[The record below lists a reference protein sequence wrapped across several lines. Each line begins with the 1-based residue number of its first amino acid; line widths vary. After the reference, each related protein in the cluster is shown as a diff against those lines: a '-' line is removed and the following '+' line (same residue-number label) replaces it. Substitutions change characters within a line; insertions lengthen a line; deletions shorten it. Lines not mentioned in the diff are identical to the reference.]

1 MNFNNIEFSIQDHVA
16 RLSLNRP
23 DKRNALNA
31 AMLAELLSV
40 FGSVSCH
47 GEVRVLVIRG
57 KGKVFSAG
65 ADLAFM
71 SDISQK
77 TDEELRADA
86 ALFFDCFERLYR
98 MPIPVICYAHG
109 AVHGGANGLLAASDF
124 VLCNDDTRFSFSEVR
139 LGLVPATV
147 APFVIRRMGIV
158 KARQFMI
165 SGGVMDG
172 TEAHACGLID
182 HLVRPEDAKGEIEK
196 LIDLIKLNA
205 PEAVSMTKKLMM
217 DIEYRA
223 ITAEL
228 RELTTDLIAR
238 VRQTDEAREG
248 MDAFFKKRFPN
259 WRTLE

>member
-1 MNFNNIEFSIQDHVA
+1 MNFKNIKFSIQDHVA
-16 RLSLNRP
+16 HLWLNRP

-31 AMLAELLSV
+31 AMLAELISV
-40 FGSVSCH
+40 FESISGH
-47 GEVRVLVIRG
+47 GESRVLVIRG
-57 KGKVFSAG
+57 SGKVFSAG

-77 TDEELRADA
+77 TDEELRAEA
-86 ALFFDCFERLYR
+86 AQFFDCFEYLYR

-109 AVHGGANGLLAASDF
+109 AVHGGANGLLSASDF
-124 VLCNDDTRFSFSEVR
+124 VLCTEDTRFSFSEVR

-165 SGGVMDG
+165 SGEVMDG

-182 HLVRPEDAKGEIEK
+182 HLVRPEDANEEIEK
-196 LIDLIKLNA
+196 LIDLLKQNA
-205 PEAVSMTKKLMM
+205 PEAVSMTKKLLV
-217 DIEYRA
+217 DIEYKA
-223 ITAEL
+223 ITGEL

-238 VRQTDEAREG
+238 VRISDEAREG
-248 MDAFFKKRFPN
+248 MDAFFKKRIPN
-259 WRTLE
+259 WSTLQ